1 VVDQVVMLSCVSDFI
16 PIRLKKNEER
26 RLRAGHLWVYSNEV
40 DTAATPF
47 KTFEPGAAVEIQA
60 HNGKFLGTGY
70 VNPNSLICARL
81 VSRDPAHP
89 LGQALLVHRLKVALS
104 LRERIYPQPFY
115 RLIYGEADGLPG
127 LVVDRYDDVCV
138 VQIMAAGMERLKSDI
153 QSALEKVLRPAGLLW
168 RNDSPAR
175 ALEGL
180 GSYVE
185 VGAGLIP
192 EALMVEEAGIRFQVP
207 SSSGQ
212 KTGWFFDQRDN
223 RARLWKY
230 VADRR
235 VLDVFTYMGAWGI
248 QAAVKGANE
257 VVCVDVSAKA
267 LAYARANAR
276 LNDVGERVSFVQGDA
291 FDSLR
296 ELRESRERFDIVI
309 LDPPAFIKRKKD
321 LREGM
326 QAYRRLN
333 EQAMRVLERD
343 GLLVTCSC
351 SYHLSRDELVRM
363 LLQSARH
370 LDRSLQILEHGHQ
383 APDHPVH
390 PAIPESEYLKAVFC
404 RLLPA

>member
-1 VVDQVVMLSCVSDFI
+1 MLSSASDI
-16 PIRLKKNEER
+16 APIRLKKNEER

-40 DTAATPF
+40 DTAATPLRS
-47 KTFEPGAAVEIQA
+47 FEPGAAVEIQA

-81 VSRDPAHP
+81 ASRDPAHP
-89 LGQALLVHRLKVALS
+89 LGQALLVHRFKVALS
-104 LRERIYPQPFY
+104 LRERIYHQPFY
-115 RLIYGEADGLPG
+115 RLIYGEADGVPG
-127 LVVDRYDDVCV
+127 LIVDRYDDVCV
-138 VQIMAAGMERLKSDI
+138 VQITTAGMERLKIDI
-153 QSALEKVLRPAGLLW
+153 QAALEKVLRPAGLLW

-180 GSYVE
+180 ESYVE

-192 EALMVEEAGIRFQVP
+192 DVLAVEEEGIRFQIP
-207 SSSGQ
+207 SLNGQ

-223 RARLWKY
+223 RTRLWKY
-230 VADRR
+230 VEDRR
-235 VLDVFTYMGAWGI
+235 VLDVFSYMGAWGI
-248 QAAVKGANE
+248 QAASKGAKE
-257 VVCVDVSAKA
+257 VVCLDVSTKA
-267 LAYARANAR
+267 LEYAEANAR
-276 LNDVGERVSFVQGDA
+276 LNGVGERVSFVRGDA
-291 FDSLR
+291 FQFLR

-351 SYHLSRDELVRM
+351 SYHFSRDELVRM
-363 LLQSARH
+363 LLRSARH
-370 LDRSLQILEHGHQ
+370 LDRSLQILEHGRQ
-383 APDHPVH
+383 GPDHPVH